1 MTMLFMPMAAT
12 TRSMLAVAMMPFT
25 AELEMIR
32 LMVKEEMIPSLAEKG
47 MIP

>member
-1 MTMLFMPMAAT
+1 MTMSFMPMAAT

-25 AELEMIR
+25 AEMEMIHS
-32 LMVKEEMIPSLAEKG
+32 MVKEIMIPSLAAKG